1 MEPRK
6 ALIPYARQSRSD
18 EVSVE
23 IGRQLKDIREWA
35 EKAGYDL
42 TEPVIE
48 RSVSGNKPWRERE
61 LGAVV
66 ERLRAGEAEGIVVAY
81 FSRLT
86 REKMSATFEV
96 LEALQ
101 PFRRVSAK
109 TGRVA
114 EPGAEI
120 DLVDV
125 IESWQARSE
134 WTTLAGHLRN
144 GKHESWEKGVLVGVP
159 PAGYISPLLEQYN
172 RRGIQQHG
180 PVERSEHAPTIARAL
195 QLRAKGASWSEC
207 TRVLEGA
214 SVPTARG
221 AAQWSTQAISVIAR
235 SPLYKGLWRCTC
247 GCGEETLRTELAIIS
262 PSIWDAIQAR
272 FQRQPGRK
280 DRGRAMLAGV
290 LRCAECNG
298 TLSHDQSR
306 ERWVYYRCR
315 NGYKSHPTI
324 SAPIVEAHVAEIM
337 HDLFE
342 GFERPNGDTPDTAAL
357 DAAIERARAD
367 LEAWDDVFDAES
379 DPVAFRTGREKRKA
393 ALTAAENARAEAVV
407 TVTPEEEAL
416 YGALEREDI
425 GAIRDYWRSLPVAEQ
440 RRFIGKQFPE
450 GFIVVKGN
458 GDVQERVF
466 TPTQFRRRLSRGNT

>member
-1 MEPRK
+1 V
-6 ALIPYARQSRSD
+6 LVPYARQSRSD
-18 EVSVE
+18 EVSIE
-23 IGRQLKDIREWA
+23 IDRQIAEMREWA
-35 EKAGYDL
+35 DRNGVELA
-42 TEPVIE
+42 EPVIE

-61 LGAVV
+61 LGALL
-66 ERLRAGEAEGIVVAY
+66 ERLKAGEAEGIAVAY

-86 REKMSATFEV
+86 REKLSATFEV

-109 TGRVA
+109 TGRVV
-114 EPGAEI
+114 EPGSEI
-120 DLVDV
+120 DLIDV

-144 GKHESWEKGVLVGVP
+144 GKHESWERGVFVGVP
-159 PAGYISPLLEQYN
+159 PVGYTSPLLETYN

-180 PVERSEHAPTIARAL
+180 PVEKGEHAATIARAL
-195 QLRAKGASWSEC
+195 QLRAKGGSWSEC
-207 TRVLEGA
+207 TRVLEEAG
-214 SVPTARG
+214 VPTARG
-221 AAQWSTQAISVIAR
+221 AARWSTQAISVIAR

-247 GCGEETLRTELAIIS
+247 GCGGETLRAELAIIS
-262 PSIWDAIQAR
+262 PSVWDAIRAR

-280 DRGRAMLAGV
+280 DRGRAMLAGL

-298 TLSHDQSR
+298 TLSYDRSR
-306 ERWVYYRCR
+306 ERWIYYRCR

-324 SAPIVEAHVAEIM
+324 SAPVVETHVAEMM

-357 DAAIERARAD
+357 DAAIDRARAD
-367 LEAWDDVFDAES
+367 LEAWDDAFDAES
-379 DPVAFRTGREKRKA
+379 DPVAFRSGREKRKA
-393 ALTAAENARAEAVV
+393 ALTTAENARAEAVV

-416 YGALEREDI
+416 YAALEREDLR
-425 GAIRDYWRSLPVAEQ
+425 AIRDYWRSLPVAEQ

-458 GDVQERVF
+458 GDAQERVF
-466 TPTQFRRRLSRGNT
+466 TPMQFRRRFKRGKP